1 MTVETM
7 TAMARVLTILE
18 RGIPDRIPF
27 FLPVTMH
34 GAPACGLSIE
44 EYFSGPELIIEAQ
57 LHFQRRFGH
66 DALVGYT
73 FAAREAEAFGQP
85 PIYYTDGPPNAGAPC
100 VREFADIDRLR
111 PPRILDCPGLQ
122 SSLAVQRGL
131 KAAAGKTIPIIG
143 LALSPFSLPV
153 MQMGFD
159 AYLRLM
165 HEDEPRFLR
174 LMEINAAFCV
184 DWINAQLAA
193 GATTVVFYDPV
204 GSSTIVSDDLYQRLC
219 LPVEREVVAQANGP
233 LVAHFAGASALSR
246 VDALCSLGFPIV
258 CVSTFEDLAEAK
270 AVCKGKIALGGNL
283 NAIAM
288 RNWDTAT
295 AEAEIRSAIRKGGP
309 GGGFLLTDNHGEIP
323 FQVPLA
329 VLDTIAATVHRE
341 GGYPLQTSADSQ

>member
-1 MTVETM
+1 MVETM
-7 TAMARVLTILE
+7 TSMERVITILE
-18 RGIPDRIPF
+18 RRVPDRVPF

-44 EYFSGPELIIEAQ
+44 EYFSKPDLIVEAQ
-57 LHFQRRFGH
+57 LHFQQRFGH

-85 PIYYTDGPPNAGAPC
+85 PLYYLDGPPNAGAPC
-100 VREFADIDRLR
+100 IREFADIDRLR
-111 PPRILDCPGLQ
+111 PPRISDCPGLQ

-131 KAAAGKTIPIIG
+131 KAAVGESIFIVG

-184 DWINAQLAA
+184 DWVNAQFAA

-204 GSSTIVSDDLYQRLC
+204 GSSTIVTDDLYQRLC
-219 LPVEREVVAQANGP
+219 LPVEREILAQVNGP
-233 LVAHFAGASALSR
+233 MVAHFAGAHALSR
-246 VDALCSLGFPIV
+246 VDALCELGFPIV

-270 AVCKGKIALGGNL
+270 VTCEGKIALCGNL
-283 NAIAM
+283 NAITM
-288 RNWDTAT
+288 RNWDTAAT
-295 AEAEIRSAIRKGGP
+295 EAEVRLAIQKGGP

-329 VLDTIAATVHRE
+329 VLDTIAATVRRE
-341 GGYPLQTSADSQ
+341 GGYSLQAAAGTK

>member
-1 MTVETM
+1 MIETL
-7 TAMARVLTILE
+7 TAMERVVTALG
-18 RGIPDRIPF
+18 RGIPDRVPF
-27 FLPVTMH
+27 FLPVTLH

-44 EYFSGPELIIEAQ
+44 EYFARPDLIVEAQ

-85 PIYYTDGPPNAGAPC
+85 PLYYTDGPPNAGLPC
-100 VREFADIDRLR
+100 LREFTDIDRLR
-111 PPRILDCPGLQ
+111 PPHIPDCPGLQ
-122 SSLAVQRGL
+122 NSLAVQRGL
-131 KAAAGKTIPIIG
+131 KAAVGETIPIIG

-159 AYLRLM
+159 AYLQLM
-165 HEDEPRFLR
+165 HEDEQRFLR
-174 LMEINAAFCV
+174 LMEVNAAFCV

-219 LPVEREVVAQANGP
+219 LPVEREVVAQVGGP
-233 LVAHFAGASALSR
+233 LVAHFAGARALNR
-246 VDALCSLGFPIV
+246 VEALCDLGFPMV

-270 AVCKGKIALGGNL
+270 AVCEGKIAVCGNL
-283 NAIAM
+283 NAITM

-295 AEAEIRSAIRKGGP
+295 TEAEIRLAIQKGGP

-323 FQVPLA
+323 FQVPLT
-329 VLDTIAATVHRE
+329 VLDTIAATVRRE
-341 GGYPLQTSADSQ
+341 GGYPLQTAASS